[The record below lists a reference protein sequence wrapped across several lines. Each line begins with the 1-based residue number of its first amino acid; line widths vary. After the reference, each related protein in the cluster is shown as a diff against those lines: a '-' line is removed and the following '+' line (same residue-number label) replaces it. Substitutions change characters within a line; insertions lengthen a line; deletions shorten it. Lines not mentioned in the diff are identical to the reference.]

1 MIRKSILGLIALA
14 FVGIVSRSFM
24 PGVYAS
30 TQKGLITDF
39 SAILLSTMEC
49 TCTGATYLITL
60 DDLTD
65 STLTLTYMPGV
76 SALKLDYN
84 FYTSGVQFLGQYT
97 TDTGLCEMYIGY
109 SCTVVTADGLITPSP
124 YQGLG
129 TSGQAVQ

>member
-1 MIRKSILGLIALA
+1 MIRKTFLFAVALA
-14 FVGIVSRSFM
+14 FVGLVGRSFV

-30 TQKGLITDF
+30 TQTVLITDF
-39 SAILLSTMEC
+39 SAVLLSTMEC
-49 TCTGATYLITL
+49 TCTGATYMITL

-65 STLTLTYMPGV
+65 SVLTLTYMPGV

-97 TDTGLCEMYIGY
+97 TDSGLCEMYIGY
-109 SCTVVTADGLITPSP
+109 SCTTVTADGLITPSP

-129 TSGQAVQ
+129 TSGESVM

>member
-1 MIRKSILGLIALA
+1 MIRKASLLLGVASFVGLITQSL
-14 FVGIVSRSFM
+14 V

-30 TQKGLITDF
+30 TMKGLITDF

-97 TDTGLCEMYIGY
+97 TDTGLCQMYIGY
-109 SCTVVTADGLITPSP
+109 SCTTVTADGLITPSP

-129 TSGQAVQ
+129 TSGQPVM

>member
-1 MIRKSILGLIALA
+1 MIRKGFIFFVA
-14 FVGIVSRSFM
+14 FACVGIIARSFM

-65 STLTLTYMPGV
+65 STLTLTYMPGL

-109 SCTVVTADGLITPSP
+109 SCTAVTADGLITPSP

-129 TSGQAVQ
+129 TSGQAAM

>member
-1 MIRKSILGLIALA
+1 MIRKGYILASALA
-14 FVGIVSRSFM
+14 FVGVVAQSFM

-97 TDTGLCEMYIGY
+97 TDTGLCQMYIGY
-109 SCTVVTADGLITPSP
+109 SCTTVTADGLITPSP

-129 TSGQAVQ
+129 TSGQPVM

>member
-1 MIRKSILGLIALA
+1 MIRRTPFLLAVAA
-14 FVGIVSRSFM
+14 FVAVVSQSLT

-30 TQKGLITDF
+30 TMRGLITDF
-39 SAILLSTMEC
+39 SAILLSTMQC

-84 FYTSGVQFLGQYT
+84 FYTPGVQFLGQYT
-97 TDTGLCEMYIGY
+97 TDTGLCQMYIGF
-109 SCTVVTADGLITPSP
+109 SCTTVTADGLITPSP

-129 TSGQAVQ
+129 TSGMPVM